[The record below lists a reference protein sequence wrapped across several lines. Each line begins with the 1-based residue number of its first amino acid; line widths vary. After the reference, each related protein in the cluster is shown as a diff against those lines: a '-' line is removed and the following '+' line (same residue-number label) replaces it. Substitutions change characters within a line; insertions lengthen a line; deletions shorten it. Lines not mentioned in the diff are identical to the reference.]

1 MALRGPVREERRYD
15 SKLTEGALVLEGG
28 SLRSVFTAGVLDTL
42 LEHEIRLSYV
52 NGVSAG
58 TMAGMNY
65 ISGQKGRMLRIN
77 KEYLHDRRYM
87 GLRSLVKSRL
97 IFNFDFVFG
106 ELSNELIPF
115 DYDAFYGSPQK
126 FEVVATRCRT
136 GRPEFFDKSSCTE
149 MMQAVRASSSIPM
162 LSRMVKVNHK
172 NYLDGGVSLPI
183 AYERAFE
190 LGYGKVVVVL
200 TRHRGY
206 RKKPVGSMTERAY
219 ERYFAPLPHL
229 REALYEVPGR
239 YNRMQEEIDRLEEE
253 GRIFV
258 IRPEYPVDVSRFEQD
273 VRKLEKLY
281 REGVRIM
288 EGRLEA
294 LETYLEQEQK

>member
-1 MALRGPVREERRYD
+1 M
-15 SKLTEGALVLEGG
+15 TEGALVLEGG

-42 LEHEIRLSYV
+42 LEHGIQLSYV

-77 KEYLHDRRYM
+77 KEYLHDKRYM
-87 GLRSLVKSRL
+87 GLGSLVKSRL

-106 ELSNELIPF
+106 ELSNELVPF
-115 DYDAFYGSPQK
+115 DYESFYGSPQK
-126 FEVVATRCRT
+126 FEVVATRCKT
-136 GRPEFFDKSSCTE
+136 GKPEFFDKSSCSE

-162 LSRMVKVNHK
+162 LSRMVKVDHK

-190 LGYGKVVVVL
+190 LGYEKVVLVL
-200 TRHRGY
+200 TRHSGY
-206 RKKPVGSMTERAY
+206 RKKPVGSLTARAY
-219 ERYFAPLPHL
+219 ERYFAPLPNL
-229 REALYEVPGR
+229 LNSLYEVPKR
-239 YNRMQEEIDRLEEE
+239 YNAMQETIENLEKE

-258 IRPEYPVDVSRFEQD
+258 IRPEFPVRVSRFEQD
-273 VRKLEKLY
+273 VRKLEELY
-281 REGVRIM
+281 GEGTRVA
-288 EGRLEA
+288 ESRLTA
-294 LETYLEQEQK
+294 LTDYLGIIPGKDNKIQ

>member
-136 GRPEFFDKSSCTE
+136 GRPEF
-149 MMQAVRASSSIPM
+149 
-162 LSRMVKVNHK
+162 
-172 NYLDGGVSLPI
+172 
-183 AYERAFE
+183 
-190 LGYGKVVVVL
+190 
-200 TRHRGY
+200 
-206 RKKPVGSMTERAY
+206 
-219 ERYFAPLPHL
+219 
-229 REALYEVPGR
+229 
-239 YNRMQEEIDRLEEE
+239 
-253 GRIFV
+253 
-258 IRPEYPVDVSRFEQD
+258 
-273 VRKLEKLY
+273 
-281 REGVRIM
+281 
-288 EGRLEA
+288 
-294 LETYLEQEQK
+294 